1 MALTCF
7 CQNMYFNFSPF
18 IEESF
23 MYRIWISLAIRPQIA
38 SAKIR
43 SFDDVHVSCFKCFGS
58 SVLYYICIYIII
70 SFYPLFS
77 TPSIFANN
85 PPLHPSRMSYD
96 FPATFSVFPASWVE
110 LVQWAAWSHAALHCD
125 LWSVPVRQRRDYGYL
140 SGEKVSQHQHH
151 LIPTVLT
158 TILP

>member
-1 MALTCF
+1 MSQDFAEPYNYGFNMFLPKHAFQFFTIHRGIIYVPNLDLPGNPSPNCLFKNPEFWWFSCIMFQMFWFICF
-7 CQNMYFNFSPF
+7 
-18 IEESF
+18 
-23 MYRIWISLAIRPQIA
+23 
-38 SAKIR
+38 
-43 SFDDVHVSCFKCFGS
+43 
-58 SVLYYICIYIII
+58 IYIII

-110 LVQWAAWSHAALHCD
+110 LVQWAAWSHAAAHYD

-140 SGEKVSQHQHH
+140 SGELVSQH
-151 LIPTVLT
+151 
-158 TILP
+158 